1 MPMPTNL
8 QRYLLL
14 MGLTI
19 GMWFAAFRA
28 KTFRLKGITFKKM
41 LRYVLAGILMG
52 GGGAMALGGN
62 DSHLLL
68 GLPTLSLAS
77 ISAVAGMLMGIV
89 VERSFYLRYRSKRI
103 S

>member
-1 MPMPTNL
+1 MLFGLLATVMFLLQSDWPPSRLVQDTGVAIFDSANGNWPHL

-41 LRYVLAGILMG
+41 LR
-52 GGGAMALGGN
+52 
-62 DSHLLL
+62 
-68 GLPTLSLAS
+68 
-77 ISAVAGMLMGIV
+77 
-89 VERSFYLRYRSKRI
+89 
-103 S
+103 